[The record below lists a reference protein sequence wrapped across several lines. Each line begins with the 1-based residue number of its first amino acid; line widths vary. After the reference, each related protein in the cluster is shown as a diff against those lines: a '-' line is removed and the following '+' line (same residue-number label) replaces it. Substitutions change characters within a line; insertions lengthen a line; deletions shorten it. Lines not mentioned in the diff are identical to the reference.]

1 METWGLA
8 RQQVPDF
15 TLYCGTLGTAFLL
28 FKAYQVTKNTNDLA
42 VCSQIV
48 KDCDSASRHSRFA
61 LDPPKV
67 LSFLCYMHYG
77 LFMVSNDDISS
88 KWTSFG

>member
-1 METWGLA
+1 MAETWGLT

-61 LDPPKV
+61 LGSGESPI
-67 LSFLCYMHYG
+67 LSMFYALW
-77 LFMVSNDDISS
+77 FI
-88 KWTSFG
+88 